1 MLWVVL
7 PLLQV
12 VLPLPGPLSTGVEDT
27 GRLDLRGTGDIV
39 VQDCTGLG
47 NPLQGTGW

>member
-1 MLWVVL
+1 MPWVVL
-7 PLLQV
+7 PPLQV
-12 VLPLPGPLSTGVEDT
+12 VLALLGPLSTGVEDT